1 MVALSDQTIA
11 TPSKR
16 SIFQWAVFLVVVV
29 AVAIGIIV
37 LPRIFAEIR
46 YPLEYED
53 IIVKEANDHDLDPFL
68 VAAVIYA
75 ESRFSPKAGSPVG
88 ARGLMQLMPQT
99 AAGIARRL
107 GDTSY
112 TVDKLYDP
120 STNVRY
126 GTYHLQGLMGRYDS
140 DVESAL
146 VGYNGGGG
154 AGDRYQAGEREGS
167 VPRESLNYVGKVL
180 AAKSAYEELYP
191 ARLSPKKDIQDF
203 LKPAKQEPLANVLL
217 RAVQGAVVNRINQ

>member
-1 MVALSDQTIA
+1 MGLQPEQLII

-16 SIFQWAVFLVVVV
+16 SIFQWVVFFVLVV

-37 LPRIFAEIR
+37 LPRIFAELR
-46 YPLEYED
+46 YPLEYDD
-53 IIVKEANDHDLDPFL
+53 IIIKEANDHDLDPFL
-68 VAAVIYA
+68 VAAVIYS
-75 ESRFSPKAGSPVG
+75 ESRFNPKAGSPVG

-107 GDTSY
+107 GDTGF

-120 STNVRY
+120 ATNVRY

-154 AGDRYQAGEREGS
+154 AGDRYQAGQREGS
-167 VPRESLNYVGKVL
+167 VPRESLSYVGKVL
-180 AAKSAYEELYP
+180 AAKAAYEELYP
-191 ARLSPKKDIQDF
+191 ARLSPTKDIRDF
-203 LKPAKQEPLANVLL
+203 LKPATQEPLANVLL
-217 RAVQGAVVNRINQ
+217 RAIQGAVAERVNQ